1 MNRQD
6 DKTPVSGML
15 ARLRRGFS
23 ASETGSASSAPSD
36 GDTQPRAETGWADR
50 HSTAFI
56 ERYLRPGDSV
66 LDIGANDGR
75 FALAAAAVIGLEGRV
90 DAIEPSPTMRR
101 RLAEAVRRTHGAPV
115 LIHDRM
121 AGDRTH
127 LARFVDGTGKSGRR
141 RPPLPGELGG
151 GVIGVESVRL
161 DGYLGH
167 HRYSLMRLDVA
178 GMEPTVLAGAEAM
191 LQDCNPPVM
200 LLALDSALADF
211 GSSPE
216 ALAGY
221 LAERGYEC
229 ILYDADRHRLE
240 YLAEPWLR
248 RRLVLAVAER
258 ARNQVSQRLAGT
270 DRPQQAAAVGNG

>member
-1 MNRQD
+1 MAAMERSG
-6 DKTPVSGML
+6 DKATVTGML
-15 ARLRRGFS
+15 ARLRRGFANGES
-23 ASETGSASSAPSD
+23 AGPPAAADSEASA
-36 GDTQPRAETGWADR
+36 RAEAGWADR
-50 HSTAFI
+50 HSVAFV

-66 LDIGANDGR
+66 LDVGANDGR
-75 FALAAAAVIGLEGRV
+75 FALAAAALVGLEGRV
-90 DAIEPSPTMRR
+90 DAVEPSPTMRR
-101 RLAEAVRRTHGAPV
+101 QLAEAVRRTHGAPV

-151 GVIGVESVRL
+151 GVIGVECVRL
-161 DGYLGH
+161 DGYLGQ
-167 HRYSLMRLDVA
+167 HRYSLMRLDVS
-178 GMEPTVLAGAEAM
+178 GMEPVVLAGAEAM
-191 LQDCNPPVM
+191 LQDCNPPVI
-200 LLALDSALADF
+200 LIALDSALADF

-216 ALAGY
+216 TLAGS

-240 YLAEPWLR
+240 YVAEPWQQ

-258 ARNQVSQRLAGT
+258 ARNALSQRLAGGEPP
-270 DRPQQAAAVGNG
+270 RQAVAG

>member
-1 MNRQD
+1 MIRQSE
-6 DKTPVSGML
+6 KASVSGMF
-15 ARLRRGFS
+15 ARLRKGLS
-23 ASETGSASSAPSD
+23 AGEAAAAAAAIIEADP
-36 GDTQPRAETGWADR
+36 QPRAEAGWADR
-50 HSTAFI
+50 HSVAFV

-66 LDIGANDGR
+66 LDVGANDGR
-75 FALAAAAVIGLEGRV
+75 FARAAAALIGLEGRV
-90 DAIEPSPTMRR
+90 DAVEPSPTMRR

-151 GVIGVESVRL
+151 GVIGVECVRL
-161 DGYLGH
+161 DGYLGN
-167 HRYSLMRLDVA
+167 HRYSLMRLDA
-178 GMEPTVLAGAEAM
+178 SGMEPIVLAGAEAM

-216 ALAGY
+216 AVAGY

-229 ILYDADRHRLE
+229 ILYDADRHRLD
-240 YLAEPWLR
+240 YVAEPWLHR
-248 RRLVLAVAER
+248 RMVLAVAER
-258 ARNQVSQRLAGT
+258 ARNYLSQRLART
-270 DRPQQAAAVGNG
+270 DDPQAGSTADNG

>member
-1 MNRQD
+1 
-6 DKTPVSGML
+6 ML
-15 ARLRRGFS
+15 ARLKRGFS
-23 ASETGSASSAPSD
+23 TNETGGATAAPLDSEAQNRSETGW
-36 GDTQPRAETGWADR
+36 GDR
-50 HSTAFI
+50 HSAAFI

-66 LDIGANDGR
+66 LDVGANEGR
-75 FALAAAAVIGLEGRV
+75 FALAAAALIGLEGRV
-90 DAIEPSPTMRR
+90 DAVEPSPSMRR

-141 RPPLPGELGG
+141 RRPLPGELGG

-161 DGYLGH
+161 DSYLGN
-167 HRYSLMRLDVA
+167 HRYSLMRLDVS

-229 ILYDADRHRLE
+229 ILYDADRHRLD
-240 YLAEPWLR
+240 YLAEPWR
-248 RRLVLAVAER
+248 HRRLVLAVAER
-258 ARNQVSQRLAGT
+258 ARNYLSQRLAGT
-270 DRPQQAAAVGNG
+270 DRPPVEPAASTG